1 MFRSP
6 KTQKTQLTAM
16 PKAAVAACLW
26 SSDLLADHD
35 LDHPG
40 PEAGCGGYSRIFSR
54 KLENP
59 AEGT

>member
-6 KTQKTQLTAM
+6 KTQKTQLAAM
-16 PKAAVAACLW
+16 PMAAVAACLW
-26 SSDLLADHD
+26 SLDSLVDHD
-35 LDHPG
+35 QDHPG
-40 PEAGCGGYSRIFSR
+40 PEAGSSGYSRIFSR

>member
-6 KTQKTQLTAM
+6 KTQKTQLVAM
-16 PKAAVAACLW
+16 PQAATAACLW
-26 SSDLLADHD
+26 SQGVLADHD

-40 PEAGCGGYSRIFSR
+40 PEAGLSGYSRIFSR